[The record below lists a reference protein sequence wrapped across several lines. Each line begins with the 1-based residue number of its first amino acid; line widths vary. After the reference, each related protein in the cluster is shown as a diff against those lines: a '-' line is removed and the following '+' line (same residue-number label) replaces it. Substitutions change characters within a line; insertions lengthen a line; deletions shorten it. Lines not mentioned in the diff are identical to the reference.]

1 MRRRVMIILTLLL
14 STTLALPAVAD
25 EVTPAESAPISTS
38 SYVPDE
44 LPVFEDIVGTV
55 AEPSVYALVA
65 LGILQGRTATEFG
78 ATDELTRGQVAT
90 IVSRAL
96 QLPPVEPELAGQF
109 VDIDGSVHSTAIESV
124 VAAGIAGGC
133 EEDRFCPQDPITR
146 AQLASVLVSAFEL
159 DPAPEEAQ
167 YYIDATGVHADA
179 INAITAAGV
188 SNGCGTVFFCADDT
202 LQRSHAAMFIAR
214 ALQLVDRVEIAPF
227 DERYAQY
234 EAILE
239 AEREAELAA
248 AEAERSSNLAVQ
260 AMEVALAQIGKPY
273 RYGAS
278 GPNAFDCSGLV
289 YYSYRQ
295 VGITVPRSSR
305 QQHAWA
311 TPISRSELRPGDL
324 VFYHR
329 PVSHVAIY
337 IGDGRVVEAPNSGNN
352 VRIRHDGLTRRGVV
366 GFGRVRGV

>member
-1 MRRRVMIILTLLL
+1 MRRRVLLLLTALL

-25 EVTPAESAPISTS
+25 EVAEPQDAPITMS
-38 SYVPDE
+38 SYVPDTM
-44 LPVFEDIVGTV
+44 PVFEDITGTV
-55 AEPSVYALVA
+55 AEQSVYALVA
-65 LGILQGRTATEFG
+65 LGILQGRTETEFG
-78 ATDELTRGQVAT
+78 STDLLTRGQVAT

-96 QLPPVEPELAGQF
+96 QLPPVEPELAGQL
-109 VDIDGSVHSTAIESV
+109 VDIEGSVHSDAIESV

-133 EEDRFCPQDPITR
+133 AEDRFCPQDPITR

-159 DPAPEEAQ
+159 DPAPEGEQ
-167 YYIDATGVHADA
+167 YYVDAEGSHADA

-188 SNGCGTVFFCADDT
+188 SNGCGTVFFCAEDT
-202 LQRSHAAMFIAR
+202 LQRGHAAMFIAR

-227 DERYAQY
+227 DERYAEY
-234 EAILE
+234 EAE
-239 AEREAELAA
+239 QEAELAA
-248 AEAERSSNLAVQ
+248 AAEAELANNLAFQ

-352 VRIRHDGLTRRGVV
+352 VRIRNNGLTRNGVV